1 VSSEA
6 LERAEALLAVEASSV
21 RAPSWWFAAAR
32 SAARDVLALLAEVA
46 RLEQEL
52 ELRTLERNM
61 GRTLRAEDSAALAVA
76 LEREQRHREA
86 LAFYANQ
93 PNAHGTYSDVLEDG
107 GDRARAALVDEPAAA
122 SEAVSR
128 PNEWTAHNIPEF
140 EYREP
145 PAAATLAEPE
155 GSVEEAHHG
164 ATVEA
169 RVATPPGS
177 ASAAADEPGET
188 PCRDDGR
195 YGVRPHLVVDGVC
208 YTCAGEAD
216 ARRARLEER
225 GIF

>member
-6 LERAEALLAVEASSV
+6 PPTWEQFDALYARIGRAEA
-21 RAPSWWFAAAR
+21 
-32 SAARDVLALLAEVA
+32 ALVVA
-46 RLEQEL
+46 R
-52 ELRTLERNM
+52 
-61 GRTLRAEDSAALAVA
+61 
-76 LEREQRHREA
+76 EREQRLRGA
-86 LAFYANQ
+86 LQQIANHNVRA
-93 PNAHGTYSDVLEDG
+93 PVTGTSADDPCDWHCTAQQRDL
-107 GDRARAALVDEPAAA
+107 ARAALVDE
-122 SEAVSR
+122 
-128 PNEWTAHNIPEF
+128 
-140 EYREP
+140 